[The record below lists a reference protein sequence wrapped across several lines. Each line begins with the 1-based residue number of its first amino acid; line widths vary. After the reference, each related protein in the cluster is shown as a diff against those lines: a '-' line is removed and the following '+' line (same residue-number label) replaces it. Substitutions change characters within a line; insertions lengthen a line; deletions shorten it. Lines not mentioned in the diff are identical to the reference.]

1 MTEARIRQAGPDDA
15 LVVAALTLQCAI
27 HRGANPEPGF
37 LDRFATTW
45 AREADRRPA
54 WIAEAGDD
62 HAGLLTSSLVRA
74 LPWPGQP
81 AGGGALHIETFFV
94 RPTHRGL
101 GVGEMLLRTAV
112 DWARAQRLDSVQMRP
127 GRHTRSLCE
136 RLGLRSTTEVMELR
150 LDQR

>member
-1 MTEARIRQAGPDDA
+1 VTEARIRQAGRDDA

-27 HRGANPEPGF
+27 HRGAGPEPGF
-37 LDRFATTW
+37 LDRFATAWTPD
-45 AREADRRPA
+45 ADRCPA
-54 WIAEAGDD
+54 WIAEVGDE
-62 HAGLLTSSLVRA
+62 HAGLLMSSLARA

-81 AGGGALHIETFFV
+81 AGGGALHLETFFV

-112 DWARAQRLDSVQMRP
+112 DWARAERLDCVQMRP
-127 GRHTRSLCE
+127 GRHTRALCE
-136 RLGLRSTTEVMELR
+136 RLGLSASAEVMELR